1 MTKLHNHSTRQ
12 KLLAVA
18 LELFYKDGYNKASV
32 NTIVQKAGVSKGA
45 FYHYFT
51 TKEEILDDLAQDY
64 AEKMATIVNQVLAE
78 KNLSGLDKFNQA
90 LAKIQEYKFSNF
102 DQLIKLQKV
111 IETGG
116 DSTFG
121 VKFTDKLLELVSK
134 PFQAIIKQGI
144 EEGSFS
150 TLYPEEVLKFAVRLA
165 VNCREEI
172 RKIPLDLVK
181 YPQNLDAVAKKLDF
195 CEDALTKVMGAK
207 KGTIKIGKDKIRDI
221 YKKYGKKLQ

>member
-1 MTKLHNHSTRQ
+1 MTKSNDQSTRQ

-18 LELFYKDGYNKASV
+18 LELFYKDGYNKASI

-45 FYHYFT
+45 FYHYFAS
-51 TKEEILDDLAQDY
+51 KEEILDDLAQDY

-90 LAKIQEYKFSNF
+90 LAKIQEYKFSNI
-102 DQLIKLQKV
+102 DQLLKIQKV

-116 DSTFG
+116 DSTFAD
-121 VKFTDKLLELVSK
+121 KFIDKSLELVSK

-144 EEGSFS
+144 EEGDFN
-150 TLYPEEVLKFAVRLA
+150 TAYPEEVLKFAVRLA
-165 VNCREEI
+165 IRCREEI

-181 YPQNLDAVAKKLDF
+181 YPQNLDAIARKLDF
-195 CEDALTKVMGAK
+195 YEDTLAKVMGAK
-207 KGTIKIGKDKIRDI
+207 KGTIKIGKDKIKDV
-221 YKKYGKKLQ
+221 YKRYGKKLQ